1 MTEII
6 LQAYHVLDEIRK
18 DQKYIEIKYLDQ
30 KMLELYDLEINLF
43 QQTKL
48 AFDKVMQEGG
58 VYHPDYKDVS
68 KKYIEAKQD
77 LYTKPLVKRYF
88 EVEKEFQ
95 TELNDFLYDL
105 SHAVSNHIKTPDKLG
120 IVKKGGSCHVR

>member
-30 KMLELYDLEINLF
+30 KMLELYDLEIKLF

-58 VYHPDYKDVS
+58 IYHPDYKDLH
-68 KKYIEAKQD
+68 Q
-77 LYTKPLVKRYF
+77 
-88 EVEKEFQ
+88 
-95 TELNDFLYDL
+95 LNLFD
-105 SHAVSNHIKTPDKLG
+105 
-120 IVKKGGSCHVR
+120 HVFYLQFCQFYSF